1 MNDPA
6 PDTTSPSGAWDP
18 AACAPYLAPPT
29 AADHKYSRGV
39 LGLRTGSPAYPGAA
53 VLGAEAAWRTGAGL
67 VQFVPPVGGTAPLF
81 GMPSPAATVLAAR
94 PETVV
99 SRSPDRVDA
108 WLVGSGT
115 DPEARP
121 KAETDELAEL
131 LTQRRPVI
139 IDAGALDLCLLRRDE
154 RFRVAP
160 VAITPHAGEFARL
173 WRALGGSRPTDDAG
187 SLGSAEATAQ
197 LAKRLDVTV
206 LLKGSVTTIA
216 SPSGDIVTVGPATPW
231 LATAGT
237 GDVLAGIVGTLAA
250 RHAGLVRRGG
260 LVGPAGTDWPDWP
273 AGQIG
278 LADRAPV
285 LAELCA
291 TAVLLHDIAA
301 RIASGDSGG
310 SAGAASSI
318 LGRPITALDVARSIP
333 AAVERLLGP

>member
-1 MNDPA
+1 MNDPVS
-6 PDTTSPSGAWDP
+6 DTASTSEAWDP
-18 AACAPYLAPPT
+18 ASCATYLAPPT

-67 VQFVPPVGGTAPLF
+67 VQFVPQLGDSAPSF
-81 GMPSPAATVLAAR
+81 GLPSPAAAVLAAR

-99 SRSPDRVDA
+99 SRSTGRVDA

-121 KAETDELAEL
+121 EAETDELAEL
-131 LTQRRPVI
+131 FAQRRPVT

-173 WRALGGSRPTDDAG
+173 WRALGTARPLDDA
-187 SLGSAEATAQ
+187 AAAAQ
-197 LAKRLDVTV
+197 LASRLDVTV

-237 GDVLAGIVGTLAA
+237 GDVLAGIVGALAA
-250 RHAGLVRRGG
+250 RHAGLGGQDG
-260 LVGPAGTDWPDWP
+260 LVG
-273 AGQIG
+273 
-278 LADRAPV
+278 RAPV
-285 LAELCA
+285 FAELCA
-291 TAVLLHDIAA
+291 TAALLHDTAA
-301 RIASGDSGG
+301 RIASGDSASIDGRCGG
-310 SAGAASSI
+310 DAGVTV

-333 AAVERLLGP
+333 AAVELLRGP